1 MSITL
6 TDSTGVSLK
15 INAWNWGVF
24 HAALERAN
32 VFEPEVLVPLRFG
45 GGMTLEPTEIRRMSQ
60 FLEHDLLPSIPP
72 EGRLLHDLS
81 PSTTTDDGTFHR
93 EHLEQNYSL
102 QRSVA
107 ERLLQFLASAV
118 GTVRLG

>member
-45 GGMTLEPTEIRRMSQ
+45 GGMTLEPAE
-60 FLEHDLLPSIPP
+60 
-72 EGRLLHDLS
+72 
-81 PSTTTDDGTFHR
+81 
-93 EHLEQNYSL
+93 NYSL

-107 ERLLQFLASAV
+107 ERLLQFLTSAV